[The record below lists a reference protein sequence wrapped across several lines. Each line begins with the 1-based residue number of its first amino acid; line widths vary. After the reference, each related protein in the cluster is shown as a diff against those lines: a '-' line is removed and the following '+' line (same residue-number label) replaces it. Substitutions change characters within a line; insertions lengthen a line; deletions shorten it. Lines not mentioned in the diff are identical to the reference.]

1 MSFETAEV
9 ELISLDGE
17 YVLLDDGECLP
28 VTNWINEDFE
38 ECKAEDA
45 VLCFA
50 GRDGYG
56 WLSIEIN
63 EPKVLS

>member
-1 MSFETAEV
+1 MSFETSEV

-28 VTNWINEDFE
+28 VTNWFGKDGE
-38 ECKAEDA
+38 ECGAHDA
-45 VLCFA
+45 VACVA
-50 GRDGYG
+50 WRDGYG